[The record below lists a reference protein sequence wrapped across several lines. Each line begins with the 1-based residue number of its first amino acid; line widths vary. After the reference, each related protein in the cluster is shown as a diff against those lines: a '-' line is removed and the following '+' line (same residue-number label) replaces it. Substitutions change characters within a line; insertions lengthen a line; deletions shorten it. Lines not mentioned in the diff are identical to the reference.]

1 MGAHNIEFDIPDCNR
16 DKVLKA
22 FNDVRSRD
30 KDYNGHQQGYSGDFQ
45 TVSDVKIHDKIFE
58 SYNEAHEYCLEHAQK
73 WEYVIAVK
81 YRDFSKLEKN
91 TTFKEIIEKKLEEL
105 KLRLKTENELLEKIK
120 TKNQEG
126 LINAVSKT
134 IGCKKCESKIN
145 RKFINKN
152 SLSCPVCHTT
162 LLSKTALEQLENK
175 NTKIQEITKKIEEEK
190 RAIINKNKDLSE
202 VRWLIAGWGA
212 C

>member
-1 MGAHNIEFDIPDCNR
+1 V
-16 DKVLKA
+16 KVL
-22 FNDVRSRD
+22 
-30 KDYNGHQQGYSGDFQ
+30 
-45 TVSDVKIHDKIFE
+45 DKIFD
-58 SYNEAHEYCLEHAQK
+58 SYNEAHDYCLNHAEK
-73 WEYVIAVK
+73 WEYVVAVK

-91 TTFKEIIEKKLEEL
+91 VTFKEVIEKKLEEL
-105 KLRLKTENELLEKIK
+105 KLRLKTETELLEKINL
-120 TKNQEG
+120 KNQEG

-162 LLSKTALEQLENK
+162 LLSKTAIDQLENK
-175 NTKIQEITKKIEEEK
+175 RAKIQEVTKKIEEEK
-190 RAIINKNKDLSE
+190 KAINNKNKDLSE
-202 VRWLIAGWGA
+202 VRWLVAGWGA